1 MPNILRSTKSIY
13 DLFEL
18 YIPGH
23 HILNRIPNNFYK
35 NHYIYQHALMG
46 VSVSIINF
54 DENMYNYSC
63 CNSGCNGCTGFNGNN
78 GYNGFNHNYKTILDY
93 KIEDILAMKLHHS
106 YYTNYHIDNDK
117 LATTHLFDLLNL
129 H

>member
-1 MPNILRSTKSIY
+1 MAGLLRYSKSIY

-35 NHYIYQHALMG
+35 DYYVFQDINKG
-46 VSVSIINF
+46 VRAVKFN
-54 DENMYNYSC
+54 DPDMC
-63 CNSGCNGCTGFNGNN
+63 CDSGCFHCKSECEN
-78 GYNGFNHNYKTILDY
+78 ILEY
-93 KIEDILAMKLHHS
+93 KIEDILAMKLHPT
-106 YYTNYHIDNDK
+106 YYTTFYLENDK
-117 LATTHLFDLLNL
+117 TAAKHLFDLLNF